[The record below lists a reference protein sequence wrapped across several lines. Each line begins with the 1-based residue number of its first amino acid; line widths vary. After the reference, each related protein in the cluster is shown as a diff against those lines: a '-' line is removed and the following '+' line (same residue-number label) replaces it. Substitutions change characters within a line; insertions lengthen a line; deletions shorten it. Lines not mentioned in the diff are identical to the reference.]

1 MLLGDLIVGSFSESK
16 GLALGTTGE
25 KFHFLGF
32 NVFFFP
38 RSVMLC
44 SLCEMFTT
52 WGACLFLPLHFDL
65 APEMFR
71 DNPVYI
77 C

>member
-32 NVFFFP
+32 NVFFFFKECYA
-38 RSVMLC
+38 LF
-44 SLCEMFTT
+44 SL
-52 WGACLFLPLHFDL
+52 
-65 APEMFR
+65 
-71 DNPVYI
+71 
-77 C
+77 